1 MSDEAIRELM
11 VLARAAHGWSK
22 WRNEA
27 ERNGDFARSPEVDML
42 AIAAEN
48 ALAAIARLSAVDTNS
63 PSTTARLSID
73 ANDLVALCASCK
85 QVRAE
90 DGSWTSI
97 EGYLQDAHQKWVT
110 HSLEL
115 CAADAQS
122 ALHAPSE

>member
-1 MSDEAIRELM
+1 M

-22 WRNEA
+22 WRSEA
-27 ERNGDFARSPEVDML
+27 ERNGDFARSSEVDML

-48 ALAAIARLSAVDTNS
+48 ALAAIARLSAVNPNS

-73 ANDLVALCASCK
+73 ANDLVGLCASCK

-97 EGYLQDAHQKWVT
+97 EAYLQDAHQQWVT
-110 HSLEL
+110 HSLCDA

-122 ALHAPSE
+122 ALRAPSE

>member
-1 MSDEAIRELM
+1 M

-48 ALAAIARLSAVDTNS
+48 ALAAIARLSAVNPNS

-73 ANDLVALCASCK
+73 ANDLVAPCASCK

-97 EGYLQDAHQKWVT
+97 GHVGRSGVT
-110 HSLEL
+110 VPVWGRGRVPATAGSRLVG
-115 CAADAQS
+115 S
-122 ALHAPSE
+122 STNR